1 MYVCLTSFLRCK
13 ANEENTSKKAFL
25 ILNELIVALKVYS
38 LPFFISYQLCIR
50 RIYHVSHKPF
60 AIRWIVFLF
69 QKLKSKVLKIYTR
82 PLMTIVLALLSSSAL
97 FYPDP
102 PFLRTQSKKESR
114 RLAYDVLLA
123 ISNSLR
129 SSESNS
135 EDSDL
140 QRLFTMVMGYLSSPA
155 PHIVSGAIAALSL
168 LIYNDANF
176 CLEVPNLIPSVLVLL
191 KHKAIEVIKA
201 SLGFVK
207 VLVTSLHSE
216 KLLELQAD
224 IMSGILP
231 WSSVTK
237 HHFKGKVSQ

>member
-25 ILNELIVALKVYS
+25 ILNELIVVLKVYS

-140 QRLFTMVMGYLSSPA
+140 QRLFTMV
-155 PHIVSGAIAALSL
+155 
-168 LIYNDANF
+168 
-176 CLEVPNLIPSVLVLL
+176 C
-191 KHKAIEVIKA
+191 
-201 SLGFVK
+201 
-207 VLVTSLHSE
+207 
-216 KLLELQAD
+216 
-224 IMSGILP
+224 
-231 WSSVTK
+231 
-237 HHFKGKVSQ
+237 